1 MTTSISLNKMQFF
14 AYHGVAEQ
22 ERIVGNT
29 FEVTLTIDCDI
40 TKAVESDDLN
50 DTINYA
56 EIYDCVK
63 QEMDIP
69 SKLLEHVA
77 GRIIKSLKANFG
89 EKITGGTITV
99 AKTRPPFKCQ
109 LENVTITVNF

>member
-22 ERIVGNT
+22 ERKVGNT
-29 FEVTLTIDCDI
+29 FEVNLTIDCDI
-40 TKAVESDDLN
+40 VKAVESDNLN

-56 EIYDCVK
+56 EIYNCVK
-63 QEMDIP
+63 HEMDIP
-69 SKLLEHVA
+69 SNLLEHVA
-77 GRIIKSLKANFG
+77 GRIIKSLKSNFG
-89 EKITGGTITV
+89 DKIKGGTITV

-109 LENVTITVNF
+109 LENVAITINF